1 MGRDIIPGPDNQTID
16 GGMYLS
22 NPERP
27 WTMRSGLRAK
37 DPTGRWGTTSEFRA
51 GPSAR
56 TLSGRP
62 RSPGRLPLEM
72 GDEGK
77 PRPAPAKL
85 GDVSWVVGEDR
96 PG

>member
-37 DPTGRWGTTSEFRA
+37 DPTGRWGTTSD
-51 GPSAR
+51 SAR
-56 TLSGRP
+56 GHPLGR
-62 RSPGRLPLEM
+62 
-72 GDEGK
+72 
-77 PRPAPAKL
+77 
-85 GDVSWVVGEDR
+85 
-96 PG
+96 